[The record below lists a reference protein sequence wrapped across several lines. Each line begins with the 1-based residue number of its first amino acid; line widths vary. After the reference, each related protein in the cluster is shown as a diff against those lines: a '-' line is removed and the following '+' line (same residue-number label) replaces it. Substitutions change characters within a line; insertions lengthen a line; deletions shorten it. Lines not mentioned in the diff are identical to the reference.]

1 VGITR
6 FRGFERGLIGW
17 QYLRMDIVSA
27 QTRSRMMAGIGPRNT
42 RPELLVRRL
51 LFAAGFRY
59 RLHRRDLP
67 GAPDIVLPRHR
78 LAIFVHGCFW
88 HQHPGCPLAKMP
100 ASNRAFWKDK
110 LDRNQQRDCRNIEKL
125 RSLGWRVLV
134 IWECATRVP
143 ALAAALERN
152 LIAVIEGTQEQA
164 TLPAEPL
171 QTSSSCAGSAI
182 ARRSR

>member
-1 VGITR
+1 
-6 FRGFERGLIGW
+6 
-17 QYLRMDIVSA
+17 MDIVSA

-51 LFAAGFRY
+51 LFAAGFRC

-67 GAPDIVLPRHR
+67 GAPDIVLSKHR

-110 LDRNQQRDCRNIEKL
+110 LDRNRQRDCRNIDEL
-125 RSLGWRVLV
+125 VALGWGVLV
-134 IWECATRVP
+134 IWECATRVA
-143 ALAAALERN
+143 ALAATLEEN
-152 LIAVIEGTQEQA
+152 LIAAIRGTEA
-164 TLPAEPL
+164 RSTLPAQPL
-171 QTSSSCAGSAI
+171 HTSSSCPGEDAT
-182 ARRSR
+182 RRSR